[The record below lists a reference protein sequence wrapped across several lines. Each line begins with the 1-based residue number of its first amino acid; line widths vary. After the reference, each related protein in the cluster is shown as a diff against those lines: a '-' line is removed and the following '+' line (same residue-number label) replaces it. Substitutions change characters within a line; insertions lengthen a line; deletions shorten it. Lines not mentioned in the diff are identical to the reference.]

1 MQLNVKNEDA
11 HRLAADLARLT
22 GESMAQAVTQALR
35 ERLEREKARRGRTGM
50 AEKLLEIG
58 RRFSEKLPADR
69 PSSAEMVDELYDEYG
84 LPK

>member
-1 MQLNVKNEDA
+1 MQLNIKNEDA

-35 ERLEREKARRGRTGM
+35 ERLEREKARRGRAGM
-50 AEKLLEIG
+50 AERLLEIG
-58 RRFSEKLPADR
+58 RRCSERRVLDNRSSEEIVAD
-69 PSSAEMVDELYDEYG
+69 LYDENG